1 MQRLIFRFAH
11 ALNVFQGL
19 IDKAPTVEERK
30 QGHWEDIDLDTSV
43 CSVCKKPQEYETK
56 YCPECGA
63 KMENNGDDDNDLQA
77 GERFYIL
84 DKDYKKMF
92 NKTFYINKN
101 ATGTDDILLDNNH
114 FAIYSDTLLY
124 LLTGIAFVKKK
135 PFCPKYGEMVY
146 YVTVSGYIQE
156 VRFDTDSTL
165 HQLLRKA
172 GKLYRSEEEAKRYLD
187 KDYKDLIIQEEE

>member
-1 MQRLIFRFAH
+1 MYESVLTDEKLDLYNVYEVHKNYRILAMAVNVPLQVAEEICHILNNFEPVILKTCPICDQSVTINEYISDYLYSINCECCGLKTRRFRSKQNLI
-11 ALNVFQGL
+11 
-19 IDKAPTVEERK
+19 
-30 QGHWEDIDLDTSV
+30 
-43 CSVCKKPQEYETK
+43 K
-56 YCPECGA
+56 YW
-63 KMENNGDDDNDLQA
+63 
-77 GERFYIL
+77 
-84 DKDYKKMF
+84 
-92 NKTFYINKN
+92 N